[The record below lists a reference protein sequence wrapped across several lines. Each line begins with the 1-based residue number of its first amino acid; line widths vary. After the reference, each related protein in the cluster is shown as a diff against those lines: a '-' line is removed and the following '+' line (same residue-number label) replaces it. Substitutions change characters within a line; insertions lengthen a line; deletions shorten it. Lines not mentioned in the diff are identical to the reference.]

1 MRDALAPDA
10 GRSALPTDQSFQ
22 RSRRA
27 LAGERTGEKRSAPS
41 MSDDPN
47 LPTATVPNGPSDAA
61 TAGLAVEPPE
71 APGTGLVLVPPTAV
85 AIVAPEQATRAVPVA
100 PEVAGK
106 LQATVEAY
114 VADLLNTD
122 VHAPSF
128 TQKVQSISSMG
139 DKDIRETSNVSNRL
153 LDRPTKSLNATAL
166 GKDSQ
171 VATGLT
177 ELRRTVESLD
187 PSRYN
192 LTGARKLL
200 GLVPFGNKLRDYFQR
215 YQSAQKQISGI
226 IQSLYNGKDE
236 LLRDNADLAQEK
248 INLWEAMSRLRQF
261 AYMAELLDHELAAHI
276 EQMRAQDP
284 DRAKVLEQ
292 DVLFYVRQKHMDI
305 LTQLAVCTQGYL
317 ALDQIRKNNTEL
329 VKGVDRATTT
339 TVAAL
344 RTAVIVAQALTT
356 EKLVLDQIQAVNRTT
371 SNLIESTSVM
381 LRQQTERVHDQAA
394 SSSVELAKLQA
405 AFTNIYATMDSI
417 DSFKQRALLSMQTT
431 VDALTVEV
439 GKAQKYLERTQH
451 AAADVPALSG
461 NGPALLLPG
470 KS

>member
-1 MRDALAPDA
+1 MTDDQTPAAATLAD
-10 GRSALPTDQSFQ
+10 
-22 RSRRA
+22 
-27 LAGERTGEKRSAPS
+27 
-41 MSDDPN
+41 
-47 LPTATVPNGPSDAA
+47 GPSAA
-61 TAGLAVEPPE
+61 ASGPAVEPPE
-71 APGTGLVLVPPTAV
+71 ASTGLVLVPPSAV
-85 AIVAPEQATRAVPVA
+85 LVVAHEQATRALPVS

-106 LQATVEAY
+106 LQTTVEAY
-114 VADLLNTD
+114 VADLLTTD
-122 VHAPSF
+122 VHAPGF
-128 TQKVQSISSMG
+128 NQKVLSISSMG

-166 GKDSQ
+166 GRDSL
-171 VATGLT
+171 VASGLT

-200 GLVPFGNKLRDYFQR
+200 GLVPFGNRLRDYFQR
-215 YQSAQKQISGI
+215 YQSAQKQINGI
-226 IQSLYNGKDE
+226 IESLYHGKDE
-236 LLRDNADLAQEK
+236 LLHDNADLAQEK

-276 EQMRAQDP
+276 EQLRAQDP
-284 DRAKVLEQ
+284 DRARVLEQ
-292 DVLFYVRQKHMDI
+292 DALFYVRQKHMDI

-356 EKLVLDQIQAVNRTT
+356 ERLVLDQINAVNRTT

-381 LRQQTERVHDQAA
+381 LRQQTEQVHDQAA

-417 DSFKQRALLSMQTT
+417 DTFKQRALLSMQTT
-431 VDALTVEV
+431 VDALTTEV
-439 GKAQKYLERTQH
+439 DKAQKYLDRTQH
-451 AAADVPALSG
+451 AEGAPAGALPSG
-461 NGPALLLPG
+461 SAPALLLPG

>member
-1 MRDALAPDA
+1 
-10 GRSALPTDQSFQ
+10 
-22 RSRRA
+22 
-27 LAGERTGEKRSAPS
+27 

-47 LPTATVPNGPSDAA
+47 LPAAGGPAA
-61 TAGLAVEPPE
+61 VAPGPVVDPPE
-71 APGTGLVLVPPTAV
+71 ASTSTGLVLVAPSAV
-85 AIVAPEQATRAVPVA
+85 LVVAPEQATRALPVS
-100 PEVAGK
+100 PDVAGK
-106 LQATVEAY
+106 LQTTVEAY
-114 VADLLNTD
+114 VADLMTTD

-128 TQKVQSISSMG
+128 NQKVLSISSMG

-153 LDRPTKSLNATAL
+153 LDRPTRSLSSTAL
-166 GKDSQ
+166 GRDSQ
-171 VATGLT
+171 VASGLT

-215 YQSAQKQISGI
+215 YQSAQKQINGI
-226 IQSLYNGKDE
+226 IQSLYNGKEE
-236 LLRDNADLAQEK
+236 LLRDNADLATEK
-248 INLWEAMSRLRQF
+248 VNLWEAMSRLRQF
-261 AYMAELLDHELAAHI
+261 AYMSELLDHELAAHI
-276 EQMRAQDP
+276 EQLRTTDP
-284 DRAKVLEQ
+284 ERAKVLEQ
-292 DVLFYVRQKHMDI
+292 DALFYVRQKHMDI

-356 EKLVLDQIQAVNRTT
+356 EKLVLDQINAVNRTT

-381 LRQQTERVHDQAA
+381 LRQQTEQVHDQAA

-417 DSFKQRALLSMQTT
+417 DTFKQRALVSMQAT
-431 VDALTVEV
+431 VDALTTEV
-439 GKAQKYLERTQH
+439 DRAQKYLDRTQH
-451 AAADVPALSG
+451 ADGAAGALPAG
-461 NGPALLLPG
+461 NAPALLLPG